1 MSKKKSLAQTMRI
14 DIRPDSHVELR
25 GGRDRVDVGGLRGH
39 TADFEQLLESIYDG
53 VLITN
58 RDGIIE
64 NVNWRAAEFLAAHR
78 ETLVGRNVLD
88 VISGASSEL
97 LSAIWANLKEHRY
110 TVVDA
115 YCVRL
120 DDSTFPAE
128 IAVNRIELEAHQH
141 LCFFVRDVTIRKQA
155 QDAREEAMARLEDHD
170 QALLQFV
177 ANVSHELRTPLTSMI
192 YAVANLLRGVA
203 GPISERVRTYL
214 EMLDGD
220 SKRLLGTVT
229 DILDMRKLETN
240 TLSLN
245 RTYVP
250 FPRLVRQS
258 VDAVRVQAKQKV
270 LHIALETGQKRWF
283 VHCDVPKMQR
293 VIINIVGNAI
303 KFTPEGG
310 AIRVR
315 VASDPDGRRMVW
327 LRIADSGVGIPPE
340 DIDKVM
346 LRYYTVGKQP
356 SGSGLGLAIAREIV
370 ELHGGDIRIVS
381 PVPGQGRGTLVE
393 VALPL
398 VESPRILLAS
408 ADAALRDHLKI
419 SLETQGYRVSVCKDM
434 QRVPDLLTGETLEGV
449 IMDFAT
455 HEEAA
460 RALVLQMKSERR
472 KQRLPVVAI
481 VGDDP
486 SEQTLA
492 ILRSFSIP
500 AIDHNRRDNEVLDAL
515 GGSFFIGQGIHRSRT
530 LLLAPSRDKL

>member
-14 DIRPDSHVELR
+14 DVRPETHVGPLEER
-25 GGRDRVDVGGLRGH
+25 ERVNAGSLHSH
-39 TADFEQLLESIYDG
+39 TAGFDQLLESIYDG
-53 VLITN
+53 VLIAG

-64 NVNWRAAEFLAAHR
+64 KVNWRAAEFLAARR
-78 ETLVGRNVLD
+78 ESLVGQNVLN
-88 VISGASSEL
+88 VISGASEEL
-97 LSAIWANLKEHRY
+97 LSSIWTNLEDHRY

-120 DDSTFPAE
+120 DNSIFPAE
-128 IAVNRIELEAHQH
+128 IAVNRIEFEARQH

-155 QDAREEAMARLEDHD
+155 QDAREEAMARLEEHD
-170 QALLQFV
+170 QSRLQFV

-203 GPISERVRTYL
+203 GPISDRVRTYL

-245 RTYVP
+245 RTHVP

-258 VDAVRVQAKQKV
+258 VDAIRMQAKQKA

-315 VASDPDGRRMVW
+315 VAPDPEGRRMVL
-327 LRIADSGVGIPPE
+327 LRIADSGVGIPSE

-370 ELHGGDIRIVS
+370 ELHGGEICIMS

-398 VESPRILLAS
+398 VESPRILLVS
-408 ADAALRDHLKI
+408 ANKSLSDRLTV
-419 SLETQGYRVSVCKDM
+419 SLETQGYRVSVCSDM
-434 QRVPDLLTGETLEGV
+434 QHQSELLTGETLEGV
-449 IMDFAT
+449 IMDFAAN
-455 HEEAA
+455 EKVA
-460 RALVLQMKSERR
+460 RALVLQMKSERS

-481 VGDDP
+481 VGDEP

-500 AIDHNRRDNEVLDAL
+500 AINHTRRDNEVLDAL
-515 GGSFFIGQGIHRSRT
+515 GGSFFVGQGIHRSRT
-530 LLLAPSRDKL
+530 LLLSPKRSRE